1 MTIQPAVK
9 KETTNIAVYTAVGGV
24 LMFIVF
30 FIVNK
35 IDSELV
41 PFDLTVILGGLC
53 GMGVAVLNFFLM
65 AITVQS
71 VASAENEDKAK
82 SIMKASYTRRM
93 GLQLLWIVIALVA
106 PVFNWIAGLLPL
118 LFPGAGIKIK
128 GIIGQRKN

>member
-30 FIVNK
+30 FIINK

-71 VASAENEDKAK
+71 VASAEDEDKAK

-118 LFPGAGIKIK
+118 LFPSAGIKIK

>member
-41 PFDLTVILGGLC
+41 PFDLTVI
-53 GMGVAVLNFFLM
+53 
-65 AITVQS
+65 
-71 VASAENEDKAK
+71 
-82 SIMKASYTRRM
+82 
-93 GLQLLWIVIALVA
+93 
-106 PVFNWIAGLLPL
+106 
-118 LFPGAGIKIK
+118 
-128 GIIGQRKN
+128 